1 MGKSIIWV
9 IFLLFFIAAAFAQ
22 EDLSCT
28 SDIDCLFIFGDGS
41 VCDIETAQCLPPEGD
56 LLVQKSSPAAGGT
69 PVISLDT
76 EKVEA
81 SLSSLQSQLDSLSA
95 KVSAMET
102 EDLNLQIKLS
112 GIESSLNSISKTLE
126 ELKKKDIK
134 TVSTGLASLQKN
146 LENAS
151 SEITVLQEDVVS
163 SSKKINFWN
172 VFWIVLIVLALAGI
186 VLYFMQRKGK
196 INPGDFKNFF
206 QPKPQI
212 SRDIHGF
219 ITQQIRIG
227 KKFSQIK
234 EELLKTGWSLP
245 EIEWAYKET
254 TRKNYQEYLQK
265 KPSAE
270 VSAGKF
276 VGQKFSARPSAITSQ
291 NKVMVISLITVVL
304 IVAGVFFLA
313 TASGK
318 AIYLQKLIAGTKN
331 ATAGEISYTLQCTPP
346 HILNPEKEGCCLDT
360 NKNAV
365 CDYTEKEKNQTQFEI
380 MDEGKPCLDNRQCDP
395 GLCINS
401 QCSYLSKLYKMK
413 LDDCSKVCN
422 YYSAE
427 FLTSDGEAY
436 NLKPLEGSYTGAG
449 ALSWKLLTAPNH
461 CKEEA
466 AILPVKTV
474 KNKPGQV
481 ISEEIIALSKGQ
493 SSKVITHP
501 YAPKLA
507 FSLTVKYIYELC
519 ADDEN
524 DLYQLMVKQK
534 QLKTPIQVLE

>member
-1 MGKSIIWV
+1 MRKSITWLV
-9 IFLLFFIAAAFAQ
+9 FCIFYIAMVFSVSAQ
-22 EDLSCT
+22 EDYPCT
-28 SDIDCLFIFGDGS
+28 SDIECLYGAFGEGS
-41 VCDIETAQCLPPEGD
+41 ICDLETGQCLAPEGD
-56 LLVQKSSPAAGGT
+56 LLIQESSPVADGT
-69 PVISLDT
+69 PVISL
-76 EKVEA
+76 EAEEVEA
-81 SLSSLQSQLDSLSA
+81 SLSSLQSQLDDLSA

-102 EDLNLQIKLS
+102 EDINFQIKLS

-151 SEITVLQEDVVS
+151 SEITVLQEDVES

-172 VFWIVLIVLALAGI
+172 IFWILLIVLTLAGI
-186 VLYFMQRKGK
+186 VLYFLQRKGK
-196 INPGDFKNFF
+196 INLRDFKSFF

-212 SRDIHGF
+212 SRHIHSF

-234 EELLKTGWSLP
+234 EELLRTGWSLP

-254 TRKNYQEYLQK
+254 TRKNYQEYLQRK
-265 KPSAE
+265 S
-270 VSAGKF
+270 SG
-276 VGQKFSARPSAITSQ
+276 RPSAITSQ
-291 NKVMVISLITVVL
+291 NKVMVVSLITVVL
-304 IVAGVFFLA
+304 IVVGVFFLA

-318 AIYLQKLIAGTKN
+318 AIYFQKLIAGTKN

-360 NKNAV
+360 NKNTV
-365 CDYTEKEKNQTQFEI
+365 CDYIEKEKNQTQFEI
-380 MDEGKPCLDNRQCDP
+380 MDEGKACLDSRQCDP
-395 GLCINS
+395 GLCING

-422 YYSAE
+422 FYSAE

-449 ALSWKLLTAPNH
+449 AVSWKLLTAPNH

-466 AILPVKTV
+466 AILPIKIA

-507 FSLTVKYIYELC
+507 FSLTVRYIYELC
-519 ADDEN
+519 ADDED
-524 DLYQLMVKQK
+524 DLYQLMVKQR
-534 QLKTPIQVLE
+534 QLKAPIQVLE